1 MEERS
6 ETTRE
11 DRRRSGE
18 TSRSHVD
25 DDTERRADTSD
36 TEHDQTSGDF
46 TQLRER
52 GDRKGGST
60 SSKSKK
66 TTD

>member
-11 DRRRSGE
+11 DRREQERE
-18 TSRSHVD
+18 SRSHVD
-25 DDTERRADTSD
+25 EHARSQSDHSSSDDEQRA
-36 TEHDQTSGDF
+36 GDF

-60 SSKSKK
+60 SSSG
-66 TTD
+66 